1 MTIRFYGVKGLHG
14 FLSNFYRCPLEIG
27 QLGYAS
33 TEHFYQAAKTLD
45 PEVHE
50 YIRSAPTPGEARR
63 RGRECRC
70 RPDWEEVVGT
80 PALAAKFMDE
90 KGSVVE
96 LVKDH
101 FMYSALIAKFSI
113 PELGRRL
120 LSTDTHEL
128 IEASL
133 FDSYW
138 GEGRGYGKNKL
149 GRMLQLIRTCTRSV
163 SFDASA

>member
-14 FLSNFYRCPLEIG
+14 FLSNFYRCRLEIG
-27 QLGYAS
+27 QLAYPS

-45 PEVHE
+45 PEVNE

-63 RGRECRC
+63 RGQECQR
-70 RPDWEEVVGT
+70 RADWEEVVGT

-90 KGSVVE
+90 HGCVVE

-101 FMYSALIAKFSI
+101 FMYSALIVKFQI

-128 IEASL
+128 IEASPT
-133 FDSYW
+133 DGYW

-149 GRMLQLIRTCTRSV
+149 GRMLQLIRMRARSV